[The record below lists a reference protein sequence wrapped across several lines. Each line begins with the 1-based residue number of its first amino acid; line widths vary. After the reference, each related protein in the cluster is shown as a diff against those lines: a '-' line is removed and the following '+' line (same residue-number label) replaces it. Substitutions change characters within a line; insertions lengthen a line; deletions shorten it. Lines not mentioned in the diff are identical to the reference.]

1 MSLEIRCPDCNRTW
15 HVEQAEGGEMLCPY
29 CMTRIPLDGSTSA
42 PGPARDQAPRPPA
55 AVVTRPAP
63 ANEVVCPR
71 CNLHFQPRSRAVEP
85 KGSRKTVL
93 VVDDLEYFRQ
103 IAKDALESI
112 CRVKTA
118 ASSMQAREILA
129 QGGID
134 LLVLDLALEGTGAGH
149 RFLSELGP
157 KPCPILIFTAQ
168 DESEMYGEKWDKLQ
182 QLGADDLVI
191 KGMQV
196 AESLAR
202 KASLLLG
209 LPMDDEDPIR

>member
-1 MSLEIRCPDCNRTW
+1 MSQEIRCPECDRTW

-29 CMTRIPLDGSTSA
+29 CMTRIPLEGSTSA
-42 PGPARDQAPRPPA
+42 PEPARNQTLRPPA

-63 ANEVVCPR
+63 VYEVVCPR
-71 CNLHFQPRSRAVEP
+71 CNLHFQPRGRARKE
-85 KGSRKTVL
+85 SRKTVL

-103 IAKDALESI
+103 IAKDALEPI

-168 DESEMYGEKWDKLQ
+168 DESEMYGEKWETLQ
-182 QLGADDLVI
+182 KLGADDLVI

-202 KASLLLG
+202 KASSLLG
-209 LPMDDEDPIR
+209 LPMDDEDAIG

>member
-1 MSLEIRCPDCNRTW
+1 MSQEIRCPDCNRTW
-15 HVEQAEGGEMLCPY
+15 LVEQAEGGEMLCPY
-29 CMTRIPLDGSTSA
+29 CMTRIPLEGSTSA
-42 PGPARDQAPRPPA
+42 PESAQDQAPRPPA
-55 AVVTRPAP
+55 TVDTRSAP
-63 ANEVVCPR
+63 VHEVVCPR
-71 CNLHFQPRSRAVEP
+71 CNLHFQPRSPTGKET
-85 KGSRKTVL
+85 RKTVL

-103 IAKDALESI
+103 IARDALGPI

-118 ASSMQAREILA
+118 ASSLQAREILA

-149 RFLSELGP
+149 RFLAELGP
-157 KPCPILIFTAQ
+157 KPCPILIYTAQ
-168 DESEMYGEKWDKLQ
+168 DESEMYGEKWEKLQ

-202 KASLLLG
+202 KASSLLG
-209 LPMDDEDPIR
+209 LPMDDENAIG